1 MERQH
6 LIEENQHLL
15 HLWQQAQAGDKM
27 AFCRLAESQY
37 RSMFR
42 YATNFTSDTDFIKD
56 TIQDVFI
63 NIWEKRQTIT
73 IQFVAVY
80 FFKSLRN
87 QFFQEFRRSK
97 PSLSSLE
104 TDELGELS
112 DWQTIEANITQEESE
127 SESQLKLRQAVDLL
141 PKRQQEV
148 VFLKFYKNLDN
159 EQIADLMEINRQ
171 SVANLLYRALT
182 ALKGQ
187 LSSSIG
193 FLIALVQSF

>member
-1 MERQH
+1 LDRQH
-6 LIEENQHLL
+6 LIEENQRLL

-27 AFCRLAESQY
+27 AFCRLAELQY

-63 NIWEKRQTIT
+63 NIWEKRQAIT

-87 QFFQEFRRSK
+87 QLFQEFRRTK

-104 TDELGELS
+104 ADELGELS
-112 DWQTIEANITQEESE
+112 DWQTIEVNI
-127 SESQLKLRQAVDLL
+127 
-141 PKRQQEV
+141 
-148 VFLKFYKNLDN
+148 LDN

-182 ALKGQ
+182 TLKGQ
-187 LSSSIG
+187 LSSSVG
-193 FLIALVQSF
+193 FLIALIQAL

>member
-1 MERQH
+1 LERQH

-15 HLWQQAQAGDKM
+15 YLWQQAQAGDKM
-27 AFCRLAESQY
+27 AFCRLAELQY
-37 RSMFR
+37 RSLFR

-87 QFFQEFRRSK
+87 QLFQEFRRSK

-104 TDELGELS
+104 ADELGELS
-112 DWQTIEANITQEESE
+112 DWQTIEVNITQEESE
-127 SESQLKLRQAVDLL
+127 SESQLKLRQAVELL

-182 ALKGQ
+182 TLKGQ

-193 FLIALVQSF
+193 FFVAVIQAL

>member
-1 MERQH
+1 
-6 LIEENQHLL
+6 
-15 HLWQQAQAGDKM
+15 M

-56 TIQDVFI
+56 TIQEVFI

-87 QFFQEFRRSK
+87 QLFQEFRRSK

-104 TDELGELS
+104 ADELGELS
-112 DWQTIEANITQEESE
+112 DWQTIEGNITQEESE

-193 FLIALVQSF
+193 FLFAIIQTL

>member
-15 HLWQQAQAGDKM
+15 YLWQQAQAGDKM
-27 AFCRLAESQY
+27 AFCRLAELQY
-37 RSMFR
+37 RSLFR

-87 QFFQEFRRSK
+87 QLFQEFRRSK

-104 TDELGELS
+104 ADELGELS
-112 DWQTIEANITQEESE
+112 DWQTIEVNITQEESE
-127 SESQLKLRQAVDLL
+127 SESQLKLRQAVELL

-182 ALKGQ
+182 TLKGQ

-193 FLIALVQSF
+193 FFVAVIQAL